1 MRYTQLN
8 SSLISLVV
16 WGLNMIKYSMLLELL
31 YFSFSIRHFQLW
43 WRFCCCDVT
52 CFFNVLLLSF
62 YCYRLYV
69 NCVNHFDK
77 KNMDIYSKFFPSCL
91 RIYSEFTLAKTL
103 KHLQYT
109 TSKTLFHQQSGRLLK
124 KVPNGL
130 SHTDSSLDLCD
141 RSLELYDVLFCHW
154 VRQTNKSFIQFSIV
168 NSVSNETIIPIS
180 QTFNRN

>member
-1 MRYTQLN
+1 
-8 SSLISLVV
+8 
-16 WGLNMIKYSMLLELL
+16 MLLELL

-69 NCVNHFDK
+69 NCANHFDK
-77 KNMDIYSKFFPSCL
+77 KNMDIYSKFFPSCY

-124 KVPNGL
+124 KVPKGL
-130 SHTDSSLDLCD
+130 STQIQTRIFAIGAWSSTMYYSVTESG
-141 RSLELYDVLFCHW
+141 RPIKVLFNFLLLTAFLMKPLFQYH
-154 VRQTNKSFIQFSIV
+154 RHLT
-168 NSVSNETIIPIS
+168 EIS
-180 QTFNRN
+180 ARTSG